1 MKIHNKYKNKCD
13 FPCITMACKCH
24 HKNEK
29 KGGVN
34 YGRNI
39 YRKEEGICTSSYQR
53 RWDKSE
59 TSLS

>member
-29 KGGVN
+29 KGGVK
-34 YGRNI
+34 YGKN
-39 YRKEEGICTSSYQR
+39 CR
-53 RWDKSE
+53 RQKDCPREALYNKRWQKSE
-59 TSLS
+59 WTWP